1 MLRSLVKT
9 NKQPGKKIMTVHSG
23 IQANILC
30 LKQSVE
36 GDMAA
41 DYQAQI
47 SSEIEDREWDAFL
60 AHTTGGHHVQ
70 TSLWAQVKAQ
80 LGWKVARLI
89 VRCDGNIVAGAQ
101 VLIRPVP
108 MVGTYGYLS
117 KGPIFIGDDPFL
129 VELVIRELK
138 HLVKIYRIRN
148 LVMQPPDNGQ
158 ELEEKLADWGF
169 LLSPDKLGLSAT
181 VVLDL
186 DQDLDNVLAQ
196 MKSKTRYN
204 IRLGRRKGISVR
216 EGTEQDMSAF
226 YQMLSA
232 TGQRQGFVSNSEN
245 YYLDLWRILEPH
257 GYCKLFLAEYQGEP
271 VSGLLAITFG
281 DTVLYKRGAWNGSHG
296 NLRPNE
302 VMHWSAI
309 EWAKSQGYRFY
320 DFEGIEPYVA
330 KKMVQG
336 EPIPS
341 SATQSVTRFKIGF
354 GGEIRILP
362 ETYSYIGSR
371 LLKWSYRK
379 GYPKIAS
386 WQVTKKAVTWV
397 RSR

>member
-1 MLRSLVKT
+1 
-9 NKQPGKKIMTVHSG
+9 MT
-23 IQANILC
+23 AN
-30 LKQSVE
+30 
-36 GDMAA
+36 
-41 DYQAQI
+41 YQVQI
-47 SSEIEDREWDAFL
+47 SNKVEDREWDTFL
-60 AHTTGGHHVQ
+60 ARTTGGHHVQ

-89 VRCDGNIVAGAQ
+89 VRCDGRIVAGAQ
-101 VLIRPVP
+101 VLLRSVP

-117 KGPIFIGDDPFL
+117 KAPIFGGDDPVLF
-129 VELVIRELK
+129 ELVIRELK
-138 HLVKIYRIRN
+138 KLVKVYRIRN
-148 LVMQPPDNGQ
+148 LILQPPDNGQ
-158 ELEEKLADWGF
+158 DFEKILLEWGF

-186 DQDLDNVLAQ
+186 AQDLDKLLAQ

-216 EGTEQDMSAF
+216 EGTEHDIGAF
-226 YQMLSA
+226 YQMLTA
-232 TGQRQGFVSNSEN
+232 TGQRQGFVSNSED
-245 YYLDLWRILEPH
+245 YYAHLWRILEPH
-257 GYCKLFLAEYQGEP
+257 GYCKLFLAEYEGEP
-271 VSGLLAITFG
+271 VSGQLALTFG
-281 DTVLYKRGAWNGSHG
+281 DTVLYKRGAWSGRYG

-309 EWAKSQGYRFY
+309 EWAKSQGYRYY
-320 DFEGIEPYVA
+320 DFEGIDPDVA
-330 KKMVQG
+330 KKLIHS
-336 EPIPS
+336 EPIPN

-354 GGEIRILP
+354 GGKIMLLP
-362 ETYSYIGSR
+362 ETYSYIDSP

-379 GYPKIAS
+379 GYPKIAG